1 MELLTLWLIV
11 GKKYLIKY
19 NNLSWKKNL
28 NKLGIE
34 RTCLNVIKS
43 IYNKSTVDIMHN
55 GETLKLSL

>member
-19 NNLSWKKNL
+19 NNLSWKKTL